1 MKRKAF
7 LISAAL
13 LIAMCDPGPDPD
25 RCAISDPD
33 KLIEITYPRGGESFR
48 HGQDVKIQWKA
59 DTLDLSSIG
68 IQYSLNGGPWRFVS
82 GNSIPIIPDGSEAAC
97 MEYKWKIG
105 GEWEE
110 EGEYEPGEYSLPD
123 SARIRIF
130 DYQDQQGTYD
140 TTETFFIKAN

>member
-1 MKRKAF
+1 
-7 LISAAL
+7 
-13 LIAMCDPGPDPD
+13 MCDPGPDPD

-59 DTLDLSSIG
+59 DTLELSSIG
-68 IQYSLNGGPWRFVS
+68 IQFSLNGGPWRFVYNKS
-82 GNSIPIIPDGSEAAC
+82 LPIVPDGSEAAC
-97 MEYKWKIG
+97 MEFKWTIG
-105 GEWEE
+105 EE
-110 EGEYEPGEYSLPD
+110 QGEYSLPD